1 MPGATVVGVAIDEQ
15 PVGLL
20 VFQDALRPD
29 AKAVVAR
36 LNELGTRT
44 VLITGSRAFRIC
56 STCRGRR

>member
-1 MPGATVVGVAIDEQ
+1 VGVAIDEQ